1 MMSCTHHWCV
11 IGLVGESKDK
21 DFIPYLIVLFYLL
34 QLLIGF
40 ETGAIVLWDLK
51 SKTAEFRYNAP
62 EALRSIS
69 WHHEGK
75 QFMCSH
81 TDGSL
86 TTYNI
91 KTPQKPMSVMM
102 PHAKIGKDGKPD
114 PCKPIAKVEWKSLR
128 NSDPLVIFSG
138 GMSYERAGRTTPS
151 ITVMNGKSTTVL
163 EMEHNVVDFVPL
175 CETPWQNDFQEPY
188 AIVVLLQNDLVVVD
202 LTTPGYPCFEN
213 PYPMDLHESP
223 VTALQYYADCPPDL
237 IPAFYSVGSK
247 QKRTGFSEKSWP
259 IKGGEWGTS
268 TCSYPEIVITGH
280 ADGSLKFWDASSV
293 TLQVLYKMKTAK
305 FFEKLKNK
313 NTEEDD
319 PFAIYL
325 IYLCTDSR
333 VICLAGST
341 HVILLKFSKQE
352 TSLEIASLDIS
363 IVYEV
368 CDDLESPDY
377 EYPKPSLGVV
387 SQQSGSMGS
396 YSSNTSDSLKMETST
411 LLKVRSGCRKYSSGY
426 LPELVCLLTWLDNE
440 HPGNI
445 TSICVNSSYGLLAF
459 GNESGLAI
467 IDYFQKTC
475 LLNLGTPDLYGK
487 YVVVKVLW
495 ILIKELQALQ
505 EVKSSQMQKVPVQK
519 NRVAHL
525 QMIKYV
531 QQLVAK
537 IIPSS
542 PPSSPRTKKN
552 NHTLTPESGLLAIHE
567 IQSFEN
573 EPEKSSDDTLD
584 DSSSQSSFSKTT
596 AELDN
601 IINNLNNN
609 DDTVD
614 PEEIMRKELLKLSDS
629 DKSKKSIERTLSL
642 PPHEDEKFEVKESL
656 PPKSK
661 SENALKVIEKRKAV
675 KTVSD
680 PSAINELID
689 KHARRRSCSEPQI
702 DAPLKLHKEHKMR
715 KLSVKN
721 LKFHRHKG
729 KHKKEETE
737 NPDSSINT
745 AENKDLDQSH
755 DQSHGKD
762 NHDYKS
768 DSSDDI
774 LEEEPPI
781 HSRNFLRRMS
791 VKVKAIVLG
800 DKHEEKKFKLDIID
814 LSQDKGKPVHLH
826 MTVAEYLGHQTGMS
840 KSLEINDVLCS
851 SPTCSKQKRH
861 PELKRTKSSGTRK
874 LQKAQ
879 SVVSMEESNGG
890 GAISASNIYFTLLLL

>member
-1 MMSCTHHWCV
+1 MSLN
-11 IGLVGESKDK
+11 G
-21 DFIPYLIVLFYLL
+21 
-34 QLLIGF
+34 
-40 ETGAIVLWDLK
+40 
-51 SKTAEFRYNAP
+51 
-62 EALRSIS
+62 
-69 WHHEGK
+69 
-75 QFMCSH
+75 
-81 TDGSL
+81 
-86 TTYNI
+86 
-91 KTPQKPMSVMM
+91 
-102 PHAKIGKDGKPD
+102 
-114 PCKPIAKVEWKSLR
+114 
-128 NSDPLVIFSG
+128 VIF
-138 GMSYERAGRTTPS
+138 R
-151 ITVMNGKSTTVL
+151 
-163 EMEHNVVDFVPL
+163 
-175 CETPWQNDFQEPY
+175 
-188 AIVVLLQNDLVVVD
+188 
-202 LTTPGYPCFEN
+202 YPCFEN

-475 LLNLGTPDLYGK
+475 LLNLGTPDLYGSMDPYK
-487 YVVVKVLW
+487 R
-495 ILIKELQALQ
+495 AP
-505 EVKSSQMQKVPVQK
+505 SSPRGKKFPNAESSSTEEPCRSPTNDQ
-519 NRVAHL
+519 
-525 QMIKYV
+525 
-531 QQLVAK
+531 
-537 IIPSS
+537 SS

-745 AENKDLDQSH
+745 AENKTLISH
-755 DQSHGKD
+755 MI
-762 NHDYKS
+762 NHMS

-814 LSQDKGKPVHLH
+814 LSQDKGKP
-826 MTVAEYLGHQTGMS
+826 
-840 KSLEINDVLCS
+840 INDVLCS

-879 SVVSMEESNGG
+879 
-890 GAISASNIYFTLLLL
+890 ITLVTK